1 MWPQFP
7 GKVRILCIV
16 RWQWHS
22 YSQIYGDKV
31 LWFIRPGLDTLININ
46 MPRNLHVLI
55 ADWLFRITPI
65 FLEFF
70 FVAFLCDI
78 ISSVQFYHLLSDQF
92 SLLHW
97 IPMWVTKLKY
107 LLYSFLHT
115 QKWVLW
121 KFWSNFRSIS
131 RVCRRWIN
139 SHCGFSWLTL
149 TNWLIL
155 Q

>member
-65 FLEFF
+65 FLDFF
-70 FVAFLCDI
+70 L
-78 ISSVQFYHLLSDQF
+78 LLSCVI
-92 SLLHW
+92 L
-97 IPMWVTKLKY
+97 Y
-107 LLYSFLHT
+107 LVCNFTVYSVINFLYSIESLCES
-115 QKWVLW
+115 LS
-121 KFWSNFRSIS
+121 WSIYSTGFYTPRNGCFENFDQTSE
-131 RVCRRWIN
+131 VFQEFVDD
-139 SHCGFSWLTL
+139 G
-149 TNWLIL
+149 
-155 Q
+155 